1 MQKSWKD
8 KLSEEEK
15 RREEQRLAEE
25 EEKLTKSRPHIIN
38 LNIDPMLDRKVFY
51 DLVKEPLV
59 HVGRKNGDPVPQI
72 MLGGIG
78 IAINHAHFEKKKDGV
93 WVIPKSPAQCQQIR
107 VNGKRVETMEGL
119 RLKPNDRIVFGA
131 ASFFLYKDPD
141 NESKAEIKDTAQEP
155 ISYEMAEKEVMEE
168 EDKY

>member
-59 HVGRKNGDPVPQI
+59 HVGRKNGDPVP
-72 MLGGIG
+72 
-78 IAINHAHFEKKKDGV
+78 
-93 WVIPKSPAQCQQIR
+93 
-107 VNGKRVETMEGL
+107 
-119 RLKPNDRIVFGA
+119 
-131 ASFFLYKDPD
+131 
-141 NESKAEIKDTAQEP
+141 
-155 ISYEMAEKEVMEE
+155 
-168 EDKY
+168 